1 MSGSE
6 KKKGKKTNMTALMG
20 FWRLSLL
27 NVFDVSICWKMTISC
42 FCLVGCGKYGKKKN
56 YVTVGCFYLF
66 IYFFT
71 SYW

>member
-20 FWRLSLL
+20 FWRLSLI
-27 NVFDVSICWKMTISC
+27 NVFDVSVCWKMTISG
-42 FCLVGCGKYGKKKN
+42 FCLVGCGKYGKKKIMLLLA
-56 YVTVGCFYLF
+56 V
-66 IYFFT
+66 FFFFFFFCT